1 MKTTCVAPRL
11 IASMPTAPVPAKTSR
26 KREPATLGPRT
37 LKGVSLERFEDAAA
51 IFAGDD
57 AHIGL
62 ANFGQMISPL
72 PLAGEAAQEAVQDK
86 LLRRG
91 VGDGEG
97 FAAGL
102 LQEFAV
108 AQWVSDVE
116 AEGSG
121 LAGAEE
127 FAGADASPELMEL
140 GKAKTLGVFDNHHGG
155 IGNVDADFYD
165 GGGDQDLQFVFAE

>member
-1 MKTTCVAPRL
+1 MIFYEDGLRGAAADCFDADRAGAGENVKEAGTWDVGPENVEEGFAQT
-11 IASMPTAPVPAKTSR
+11 IAGRAEGIA
-26 KREPATLGPRT
+26 
-37 LKGVSLERFEDAAA
+37 LEGFEDAAA

-62 ANFGQMISPL
+62 ANFGQMIPPL
-72 PLAGEAAQEAVQDK
+72 PLAGEAAQEAVQDE

-108 AQWVSDVE
+108 AQRVGDVE

-121 LAGAEE
+121 LAGTEE
-127 FAGADASPELMEL
+127 FAGAAELQ
-140 GKAKTLGVFDNHHGG
+140 
-155 IGNVDADFYD
+155 I
-165 GGGDQDLQFVFAE
+165 